1 MAETFDTILIN
12 ADIVNHDGSGK
23 RDIGIRNGRIAA
35 IGSLATAS
43 AGEVIDCTGLHILPG
58 VVDSQVHFREPG
70 LDHKEDLETGSK
82 AAVLGGV
89 TAVFEMPNTNPLTTN
104 EAALADKV
112 KRARKRMHCDFAFW
126 VGGTRENINDIP
138 DLEQLPGA
146 AGIKV
151 FMGSSTGDLLVE
163 DDAGVRSVLEK
174 TRRRAAFHSEDEYRL
189 KEREHLQVTGD
200 PSSHPVWR
208 DEIAALQCTE
218 RLVRI
223 ARETGSLI
231 HVLHISTAEEI
242 SFLADYKDVATCEA
256 TPHHLTLCSDDYATL
271 GNLIQMNPPLRDKRH
286 RDGVWHGIGQGIVDV
301 LGSDHAPHTLEEKAK
316 PYPASPSGMTGVQT
330 LVPIMLD
337 HVNAGKLSLE
347 RFVDLSSHGPN
358 RIFGMARKG
367 RIAVGYDADLTIV
380 DMKRTETITHE
391 QAGSKAGWTPYHGKQ
406 VTGWPVGTFVR
417 GVKVM
422 WEAEI
427 VNPHQGEPV
436 EFLEALP
443 HLKNKSA

>member
-1 MAETFDTILIN
+1 MAETFDTILKG
-12 ADIVNHDGSGK
+12 ATLVNHDGTGQ

-35 IGSLATAS
+35 IGSLGAAS
-43 AGEVIDCTGLHILPG
+43 AGEVVDCTGLHILPG

-70 LDHKEDLETGSK
+70 LEHKEDLETGSK

-89 TAVFEMPNTNPLTTN
+89 TAVFEMPNTKPLTTSV
-104 EAALADKV
+104 ETFEDKI
-112 KRARKRMHCDFAFW
+112 RRGRHRMHCDFAFW
-126 VGGTRENINDIP
+126 VGGTRDNAKDVGE
-138 DLEQLPGA
+138 LERLPGA

-163 DDAGVRSVLEK
+163 DDEGVRSILK
-174 TRRRAAFHSEDEYRL
+174 NTRRRAAFHSEDEFRL
-189 KEREHLQVTGD
+189 KEREGLRVAGD

-223 ARETGSLI
+223 AHETGARI

-242 SFLADYKDVATCEA
+242 EFLKDHKDVATCEA
-256 TPHHLTLCSDDYATL
+256 TPHHLTLSSDDYKTL
-271 GNLIQMNPPLRDKRH
+271 GNLIQMNPPVRDARH
-286 RDGVWHGIGQGIVDV
+286 RDGVWKGVDQGIIDV
-301 LGSDHAPHTLEEKAK
+301 LGSDHAPHTLEEKEK

-337 HVNAGKLSLE
+337 HVNKGKLSLE

-358 RIFGMARKG
+358 RIFGMSRKG

-380 DMKRTETITHE
+380 DLKREEAITHA
-391 QAGSKAGWTPYHGKQ
+391 QAGSKAGWTPYDGKTVQ
-406 VTGWPVGTFVR
+406 GWPVGTFVR
-417 GVKVM
+417 GIKVM

-427 VNPHQGEPV
+427 VNPHKGEPV
-436 EFLEALP
+436 EFIEALP
-443 HLKNKSA
+443 R

>member
-1 MAETFDTILIN
+1 MAQTFDTILKG
-12 ADIVNHDGSGK
+12 ATIVNHDGIGQ
-23 RDIGIRNGRIAA
+23 RDIGIRNGRIEA
-35 IGSLATAS
+35 IGSLAAGS

-70 LDHKEDLETGSK
+70 LEHKEDLETGSL

-89 TAVFEMPNTNPLTTN
+89 TSVFEMPNTKPLTTSA
-104 EAALADKV
+104 ETLEDKI
-112 KRARKRMHCDFAFW
+112 RRGRHRMHCDFAFW
-126 VGGTRENINDIP
+126 VGGTRDNAKDVAE
-138 DLEQLPGA
+138 LERLPGA

-151 FMGSSTGDLLVE
+151 FMGSSTGNLLVE
-163 DDAGVRSVLEK
+163 DDEGVRSILK
-174 TRRRAAFHSEDEYRL
+174 NARRRAAFHSEDEFRL
-189 KEREHLQVTGD
+189 KERENLRVEGD

-208 DEIAALQCTE
+208 DVTTALQCTE
-218 RLVRI
+218 RLVGI
-223 ARETGSLI
+223 ARETGARI

-242 SFLADYKDVATCEA
+242 DFLQGHKDVATCEA
-256 TPHHLTLCSDDYATL
+256 TPHHLTLSADEYATL
-271 GNLIQMNPPLRDKRH
+271 GNLIQMNPPVREKRH
-286 RDGVWHGIGQGIVDV
+286 RDGVWKGVDQGIIDV
-301 LGSDHAPHTLEEKAK
+301 LGSDHAPHTLEEKQK
-316 PYPASPSGMTGVQT
+316 SYPASPSGMTGVQT

-380 DMKRTETITHE
+380 DMKRRETITHE
-391 QAGSKAGWTPYHGKQ
+391 QAGSKSGWTPYHGKT

-417 GVKVM
+417 GIKVM

-427 VNPHQGEPV
+427 VNPNKGEPV

-443 HLKNKSA
+443 RH